1 VSQYRWNEEVFEFQK
16 VQYLPD
22 PNMGGTLNRFHYYMS
37 ISSDGNTL
45 ALGIVHYISGTGL
58 DLTNAVKVYH
68 RDEYS
73 SWTQLGDTL
82 TGDGRYFGNS
92 VSLSGDGKTLAIGDP
107 PGGSTDIGQVKVYR
121 RNDKLGS
128 KFELLGA
135 TLLGDRGHPTVGSPV
150 SLSSDG
156 KTLVVGDTSHIDENS
171 GRVKIYNWDEDAL
184 EFRQRGNSVNG
195 ERADGE
201 LGCSVTVSSNGKTWA
216 AGACRS
222 GANGQDSGQVVIYS
236 AEY

>member
-121 RNDKLGS
+121 RNDELDSNFK
-128 KFELLGA
+128 LLGA

-156 KTLVVGDTSHIDENS
+156 KTLVVGDSYHFDDNS

-184 EFRQRGNSVNG
+184 EFMQRGNSVNG
-195 ERADGE
+195 KLADGE

>member
-1 VSQYRWNEEVFEFQK
+1 
-16 VQYLPD
+16 
-22 PNMGGTLNRFHYYMS
+22 MGGTLNRFHYYMS

-45 ALGIVHYISGTGL
+45 ALGIVHYSGGSALNSSNGSFTG
-58 DLTNAVKVYH
+58 AVKVYH
-68 RDEYS
+68 KEYEDS

>member
-1 VSQYRWNEEVFEFQK
+1 
-16 VQYLPD
+16 
-22 PNMGGTLNRFHYYMS
+22 MGGTLNRFHYYMS

-45 ALGIVHYISGTGL
+45 ALGIVHYSGGSALNSSNGSFTG
-58 DLTNAVKVYH
+58 AVKVYH
-68 RDEYS
+68 KEYEDS

-121 RNDKLGS
+121 RNDELDSNFK
-128 KFELLGA
+128 LLGA

-195 ERADGE
+195 KLADGE